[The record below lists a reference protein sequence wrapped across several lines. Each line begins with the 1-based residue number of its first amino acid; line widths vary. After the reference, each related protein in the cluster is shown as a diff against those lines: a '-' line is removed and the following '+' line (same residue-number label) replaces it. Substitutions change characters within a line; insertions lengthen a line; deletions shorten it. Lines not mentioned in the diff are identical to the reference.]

1 MPDNLSQLN
10 PSQHAAVEHRGGHLL
25 IVAGPG
31 TGKTHTLT
39 ARIARQLQDLSEDKR
54 ILAITFT
61 RRAAEEMRLRL
72 QRQIPDVEKK
82 VFIGTFHQFGLSLL
96 KEYGAS
102 LGLPADFRVAEE
114 NDIMEATKN
123 VWPDKSARDRNLL
136 LEEISRWKGTRFY
149 EDAPAQVRSLTA
161 ELRSRGLLDF
171 DDILLETK
179 NLFKKNEDALN
190 RVQAMYQ
197 GIFVDEYQD
206 INLLQHTLLKLLIGI
221 KNELTAIGDPNQ
233 AIYGFR
239 GADVR
244 FFTTF
249 TEDFPGAMILPLS
262 ENYRSAQRI
271 ISASSQVAL
280 SNDKFSVP
288 ALKAKLEKEGR
299 LITHQALTDRAE
311 AEYVVHQIEQ
321 LVGGTSM
328 FSQDSRRVGR
338 QEAGSVTFG
347 DIAVLYRLNS
357 QHRVLREAFERSG
370 IPFHISGITSG
381 EGTDTAEDVYLGSG
395 REAEIQAERVSLMTL
410 HSAKGLE
417 FPVVFIVGCEQGLL
431 PLDIVGLATDKE
443 EERRLFYVGMTR
455 AKEKL
460 FLLNAKKRMLYGK
473 TMQNAVSPFLLDIDD
488 ELKDVQKRTLKRK
501 PKKDDGQIP
510 LFDF

>member
-1 MPDNLSQLN
+1 MPDNLFQLN

-39 ARIARQLQDLSEDKR
+39 ARIARQAQDLPEDKK

-61 RRAAEEMRLRL
+61 RRAAEEMRVRL
-72 QRQIPDVEKK
+72 QRQMSDVERK
-82 VFIGTFHQFGLSLL
+82 VFVGTFHQFGLALL
-96 KEYGAS
+96 REHGAS
-102 LGLPADFRVAEE
+102 LGLPADFRVAE
-114 NDIMEATKN
+114 DKDVVEALKN
-123 VWPDKSARDRNLL
+123 VWPDKSVRDRNLL

-149 EDAPAQVRSLTA
+149 EEVPAQVRRLTE

-179 NLFKKNEDALN
+179 NLFKRNEAVVN
-190 RVQAMYQ
+190 HVQATYQ
-197 GIFVDEYQD
+197 GVFVDEYQD

-239 GADVR
+239 GADVK

-249 TEDFPGAMILPLS
+249 IEDFPGAMILPLA

-280 SNDKFSVP
+280 VNTKLSVP

-299 LITHQALTDRAE
+299 LITHQALTARAE

-357 QHRVLREAFERSG
+357 QHRVLKEAFERSG
-370 IPFHISGITSG
+370 IPFHVSGITS
-381 EGTDTAEDVYLGSG
+381 EEEADTAGDVYFGSG

-431 PLDIVGLATDKE
+431 PLDMAGLTADKE

-455 AKEKL
+455 AREKL

-473 TMQNAVSPFLLDIDD
+473 TMQNPVSPFLLDIDD
-488 ELKDVQKRTLKRK
+488 ELKDVHKRTLRRK
-501 PKKDDGQIP
+501 PKKDDAQIP